1 MDDARI
7 SAVEIARLAGVGRAA
22 VSNWRRRY
30 PDFPAP
36 IGGSASSPLFSLA
49 AVQSWMRARGKHFEL
64 TTGERAWRRLRA
76 LGDDLELGTRLSRA
90 GAYLAGRVRDLDPE
104 LATLLDELTAEIGDA
119 AAFELLFGR
128 YTEAH
133 SRQLSNTP
141 APVARL
147 LAGLAGRGA
156 ESVLDPACGFGTL
169 LLAVDAPWVLG
180 RDVDPVAAS
189 IAALRLALHGYD
201 GEVREADSLREDDAG
216 IGLADVVL
224 CDPPFNERTWGH
236 DELIGDTRW
245 EYGLPPRGESELA
258 WVQHCLAHVKPG
270 GLVAIL
276 MPGAPASRR
285 GGKRIRGNLLR
296 AGALRAIFTLAPAGP
311 DLWLLRRPEP
321 GGRAPSTV
329 LLAGPVDELSTVE
342 KLWREYERDP
352 GAAGTRII
360 DLLDDD
366 IDLTPARRRNGTEHS
381 GRAFAEAYDRF
392 SALPL
397 AIPSFAPGE
406 AEPAFTTVGELIRA
420 GVLELR
426 HAPAK
431 TADGDHPLLTLDDL
445 AAGRA
450 PTGRAASAAGEVV
463 AEAGDVVGSVTGLAR
478 VHSGPSVR
486 VGPALSV
493 YRVDP
498 ERLDAWFLVGCLR
511 AAELP
516 ANSGS
521 TRFDVRR
528 TRIPRH
534 PVETQRELG
543 RAFARLTAF
552 DDAVREAA
560 EIGHT
565 LVRLGFAGL
574 TEGRLEP
581 GSPNR

>member
-1 MDDARI
+1 MDDATI

-30 PDFPAP
+30 ADFPAP
-36 IGGSASSPLFSLA
+36 TGGTASSPLFSLA
-49 AVQSWMRARGKHFEL
+49 AVQSWMAARGKHFEL

-76 LGDDLELGTRLSRA
+76 LGDDLDLGARLSRA
-90 GAYLAGRVRDLDPE
+90 GEYLVHRHEDVDPE
-104 LATLLDELTAEIGDA
+104 LASLLDDLTAEIGAA

-128 YTEAH
+128 YVEAH

-141 APVARL
+141 EPIACLMARL
-147 LAGLAGRGA
+147 VGRGA
-156 ESVLDPACGFGTL
+156 ETVLDPACGFGTL
-169 LLAVDAPWVLG
+169 LLSSVAPKVLG
-180 RDVDPVAAS
+180 RDADPIAAS
-189 IAALRLALHGYD
+189 IAALRLALHDYD
-201 GEVREADSLREDDAG
+201 GEVRVANSLREDGFSGAIADA
-216 IGLADVVL
+216 VL
-224 CDPPFNERTWGH
+224 CDPPFNERVWGH

-258 WVQHCLAHVKPG
+258 WVQHCLARVKPG

-276 MPGAPASRR
+276 MPGAPAARR
-285 GGKRIRGNLLR
+285 SGKRIRGNLLR

-321 GGRAPSTV
+321 GGQPPSTV
-329 LLAGPVDELSTVE
+329 LLAGPVDEPSTVE
-342 KLWREYERDP
+342 RLWREYERDP
-352 GAAGTRII
+352 GESGTRII
-360 DLLDDD
+360 DVLDDD
-366 IDLTPARRRNGTEHS
+366 IDLTPARRQGGAEDS
-381 GRAFAEAYDRF
+381 GRAFAEAYERF

-397 AIPSFAPGE
+397 AVPSFEPGD
-406 AEPAFTTVGELIRA
+406 AEPAFTTIGELLKA
-420 GVLELR
+420 GVIELR
-426 HAPAK
+426 HAPAR
-431 TADGDHPLLTLDDL
+431 TVEGEHPQLTLDDL

-450 PTGRAASAAGEVV
+450 PTGRAEAAAGEVL
-463 AEAGDVVGSVTGLAR
+463 AAAGDVVASVTGLAR
-478 VHSGPSVR
+478 VHSGPTVR

-521 TRFDVRR
+521 TRIDVRR

-534 PVETQRELG
+534 PVETQRVHG

-560 EIGHT
+560 EIGRT

-581 GSPNR
+581 GSAQG